1 MKPTTV
7 SELLDFVSGKTR
19 LTMCGGKSKT
29 ALHNRGNEVD
39 EVVLTGIS
47 GMIEYDPD
55 EYTFTALAGTPL
67 EELKQA
73 LSEQGQYLPFDPHFT
88 DQGATIGGT
97 VASNMSGPGRYRYG
111 GIRDFIIG
119 VQYVDGHGN
128 LIRSGG
134 KVVKNA
140 AGFDLSK
147 LMVGSLGSYGVLI
160 ECSFKVFPK
169 PKVNTTLQVGFDSME
184 EALERLVAVTK
195 LPLDISAVELIP
207 QHDRNL
213 LVIRLGG
220 RAENLNARI
229 EHLAIVLG
237 EGEIYEEDEEAQ
249 IWHDFGE
256 FNWVPNGD
264 VLVKIPLTPKHVLEL
279 DKRLSDPFVRRQYS
293 VGCNVAWV
301 SWQKPIVGLDS
312 HLNEL
317 GLSGLVIT
325 GQVDNPRLGVKRHN
339 SFSVKV
345 KEALD
350 PLNKWVEV

>member
-7 SELLDFVSGKTR
+7 SELRDFVRRKSR
-19 LTMCGGKSKT
+19 LSPCGGKSKT
-29 ALHNRGNEVD
+29 ALHKGGNEV
-39 EVVLTGIS
+39 EGVELTGIS
-47 GMIEYDPD
+47 GIIEYDPG

-73 LSEQGQYLPFDPHFT
+73 LSEQGQYLPFDPLFT

-147 LMVGSLGSYGVLI
+147 LMVGSFGSYGALI

-169 PKVNTTLQVGFDSME
+169 PKVYTTLQVAFDSLE
-184 EALERLVAVTK
+184 EALDRLVEVTK

-220 RAENLNARI
+220 SAENMNARI
-229 EHLAIVLG
+229 ERLAIVLG
-237 EGEIYEEDEEAQ
+237 GGEIYEADEEAH
-249 IWHDFGE
+249 IWDDFGE
-256 FNWVPNGD
+256 FNWVLNSD
-264 VLVKIPLTPKHVLEL
+264 VLVKIPLTPKLVLEL
-279 DKRLSDPFVRRQYS
+279 DKGLSDPFVRRQYS

-301 SWQKPIVGLDS
+301 SWQKPIDDFDS
-312 HLNEL
+312 HLTKL